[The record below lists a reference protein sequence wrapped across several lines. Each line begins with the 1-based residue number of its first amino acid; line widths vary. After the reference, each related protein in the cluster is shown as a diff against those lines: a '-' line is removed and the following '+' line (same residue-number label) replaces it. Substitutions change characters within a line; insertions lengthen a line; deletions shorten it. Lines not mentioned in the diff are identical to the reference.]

1 MFREK
6 INLVQL
12 TKVRNIKRKRGFICL
27 ESVYSV
33 RGT

>member
-6 INLVQL
+6 KNLVQL
-12 TKVRNIKRKRGFICL
+12 TKVSNIKKRL

-33 RGT
+33 RGSGFKT